1 MGAVL
6 RFILILVIAWYIYR
20 VLDRVIGPVLFGKR
34 DKKKTQPGNKGK
46 EFRKST
52 TQGDVTIT
60 DYTKTSK
67 NVKPREDDFV
77 DFEEVE

>member
-1 MGAVL
+1 MGAAL
-6 RFILILVIAWYIYR
+6 RLILILVIAWYIYR
-20 VLDRVIGPVLFGKR
+20 VIDRVIRPILFGKPE
-34 DKKKTQPGNKGK
+34 KKKTQPGKKGK

-60 DYTKTSK
+60 DYNKPPK
-67 NVKPREDDFV
+67 DVKPREDDFV

>member
-1 MGAVL
+1 MGVAL

-20 VLDRVIGPVLFGKR
+20 VLDRVLGPILFGKSE
-34 DKKKTQPGNKGK
+34 KKKTQPGKKGR
-46 EFRKST
+46 EFKKST
-52 TQGDVTIT
+52 PQGDVTIT
-60 DYTKTSK
+60 NYNKNAK

>member
-1 MGAVL
+1 MGTVL

-20 VLDRVIGPVLFGKR
+20 VLDRVVGPLLFGKPE
-34 DKKKTQPGNKGK
+34 KKKTQTGKKGK

-60 DYTKTSK
+60 DYSK
-67 NVKPREDDFV
+67 SSKSVKPREDDFV

>member
-1 MGAVL
+1 MGVAL

-20 VLDRVIGPVLFGKR
+20 VLDRVLGPILFGKQE
-34 DKKKTQPGNKGK
+34 KKKTQQGKKGK

-60 DYTKTSK
+60 DYNKTSR
-67 NVKPREDDFV
+67 NAKPPEDDFV